1 VNVSVA
7 HAVYPE
13 KEPEEAAL
21 EEAEAALEEAEAA
34 LEELGDELQEPAVA
48 VIEALCWTKGY
59 G

>member
-1 VNVSVA
+1 MAVA

-13 KEPEEAAL
+13 KEPE
-21 EEAEAALEEAEAA
+21 EAALEEAEAA